1 MRHKDG
7 LIGLSAC
14 LKGEVSSLLLKGEKQ
29 KAKDIAKEFE
39 DILGKGNFYLEL
51 MDHGIEEQIKVNSEI
66 IKISKEL
73 DIPLVATNDC
83 HYLNRED
90 SKAHEVLLCIQT
102 GKTLEDKTHMK
113 FSTEEFYFKTP
124 QEMKTLFAEVPSAIK
139 NTIVIAQHC
148 NLELK
153 FDTFYLPKYDLPS
166 EHTDID
172 EYLEKLCRDGLKKHF
187 PQNTSQ
193 EVENRLKH
201 ELEVVKNADFPDTFL
216 LCGTS

>member
-1 MRHKDG
+1 
-7 LIGLSAC
+7 
-14 LKGEVSSLLLKGEKQ
+14 
-29 KAKDIAKEFE
+29 
-39 DILGKGNFYLEL
+39 

-139 NTIVIAQHC
+139 
-148 NLELK
+148 
-153 FDTFYLPKYDLPS
+153 
-166 EHTDID
+166 HT
-172 EYLEKLCRDGLKKHF
+172 
-187 PQNTSQ
+187 
-193 EVENRLKH
+193 
-201 ELEVVKNADFPDTFL
+201 L
-216 LCGTS
+216 L